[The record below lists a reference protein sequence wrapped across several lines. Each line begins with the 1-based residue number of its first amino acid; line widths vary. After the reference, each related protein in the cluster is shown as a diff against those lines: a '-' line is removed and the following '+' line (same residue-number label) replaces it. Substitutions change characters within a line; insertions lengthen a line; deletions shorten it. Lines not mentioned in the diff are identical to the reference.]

1 MTTPT
6 TRLVNTAGMPPTT
19 AQPTGDQA
27 QRGSAPGRRFARRR
41 ADVGGLDVRRT
52 LPVALARA
60 AHPRQALLVTAI
72 LTGAAAMAGRS
83 LKEVGLV
90 AATVL
95 VGQVVLGW
103 HNDVVD
109 AQRDRDHARPDKPVA
124 LDHLDRGTVTFAI
137 AVGVLAVVPLSIA
150 HGAEAGLTHLAILA
164 VAMLTNAGL
173 LRRSRFSY
181 LPWMVTFGLFPAFL
195 SYGGWAG
202 VGAGGPPTI
211 ALTALA
217 ALLGIGVHVLRS
229 LPGLVDDN
237 KDGLRTFPLRIA
249 LKTGAPRLLLL
260 AAVYTGAV
268 GVAILVA
275 ALGVGLVQ

>member
-1 MTTPT
+1 
-6 TRLVNTAGMPPTT
+6 MPPTT
-19 AQPTGDQA
+19 AQPTGNQA
-27 QRGSAPGRRFARRR
+27 RRGSSGRRLARRR
-41 ADVGGLDVRRT
+41 TDRGALDVRRT
-52 LPVALARA
+52 LPVVLARA
-60 AHPRQALLVTAI
+60 AHPRQALLTTVV

-83 LKEVGLV
+83 LEEVGLV

-95 VGQVVLGW
+95 IGQVILGW

-109 AQRDRDHARPDKPVA
+109 AQRDREHARPDKPVA
-124 LDHLDRGTVTFAI
+124 LEHVDRGTVTFAI
-137 AVGVLAVVPLSIA
+137 AVAVLAVVPLSIA
-150 HGAEAGLTHLAILA
+150 NGMEAGLTHLGILA
-164 VAMLTNAGL
+164 VAMLTNAGV

-211 ALTALA
+211 ALTLLA

-249 LKTGAPRLLLL
+249 LKTGAPRLLLFAGAYT
-260 AAVYTGAV
+260 AAVSV
-268 GVAILVA
+268 GILIA